1 MNDGQRPILIVSI
14 NITTIWRSENSK
26 TKVLLLGKT
35 YLDIREYFNSA
46 KGLMPGK
53 KGVTLKR
60 EQWNAFRDAFF
71 DIDEKIVSL
80 KKGRKKGHL

>member
-1 MNDGQRPILIVSI
+1 MILIWKYVKI
-14 NITTIWRSENSK
+14 KIFLNRFC
-26 TKVLLLGKT
+26 LGKT

-71 DIDEKIVSL
+71 DIDEKIVSF
-80 KKGRKKGHL
+80 KKGEKSPPVK